1 MKMYKWSVSIYPGN
15 QYKSLLLVLGC
26 LLFTYPLVAQE
37 AAIRIPFKQSTQLGL
52 SAVQIDN
59 DFFQQLNEEPVVE
72 EKKSASKAFFYS
84 LLLPGTGEAYV
95 GEAFQ
100 SKLFLGI
107 EIVAWGLVIANI
119 INVNSRESD
128 YKNFAVQHAFLNRT
142 GKGDQYWIDVGKF
155 DTIYEYNEERLR
167 ERDVNALYPEN
178 SFYYWGWDNRNNRF
192 SYDASRIET
201 REIEQKRLYFY
212 AAIALNHLVSAI
224 NALRL
229 ANSHNRKL
237 DELSIQFNF
246 DYNPM
251 ANQFSFSLSKSF

>member
-1 MKMYKWSVSIYPGN
+1 MKTYKWSVSICPGN
-15 QYKSLLLVLGC
+15 PCSLLLLFLGC
-26 LLFTYPLVAQE
+26 LLFSYPLIAQE
-37 AAIRIPFKQSTQLGL
+37 PAIVIPFKQSTQLGL
-52 SAVQIDN
+52 SDIRIEN
-59 DFFQQLNEEPVVE
+59 DSFGQLNEKPVAE

-95 GEAFQ
+95 GEKFQ

-128 YKNFAVQHAFLNRT
+128 YKNFAVQHAFVNRT

-178 SFYYWGWDNRNNRF
+178 SFYYWGWDNRDNRF

-224 NALRL
+224 NAVRL
-229 ANSHNRKL
+229 ANSHNRKIE
-237 DELSIQFNF
+237 ELSLQFNF

-251 ANQFSFSLSKSF
+251 VNQFSFSLSKSF

>member
-1 MKMYKWSVSIYPGN
+1 MKIYKWLVSIYPGN
-15 QYKSLLLVLGC
+15 PYKTLLFVLGC
-26 LLFTYPLVAQE
+26 LLFTYPLIAQE
-37 AAIRIPFKQSTQLGL
+37 QVIAIPFKQSTQLRLADIQIENDYFRQL
-52 SAVQIDN
+52 SDQPI
-59 DFFQQLNEEPVVE
+59 VE
-72 EKKSASKAFFYS
+72 QKKSASKAFFYS

-95 GEAFQ
+95 GEEFQ

-142 GKGDQYWIDVGKF
+142 GKDDQYWIDVGKF

-178 SFYYWGWDNRNNRF
+178 SFYYWGWDNQGNRY
-192 SYDASRIET
+192 SYDSNRIDT
-201 REIEQKRLYFY
+201 REIEQRRLYFY
-212 AAIALNHLVSAI
+212 AAITLNHLVSAI

-237 DELSIQFNF
+237 DELSIRFNF

-251 ANQFSFSLSKSF
+251 VNQFSFSLSKSF